1 MKTLTVSPLSRFGRS
16 LVFVFAFMSGNL
28 NSAMEPVLALDRWI
42 RYTQS
47 ELQSLEL
54 TPFSKRKRRSPSI
67 AFNKHNWIRS
77 RVKFEIF
84 RNNWLKLLR
93 QLLSFLIMYDVFEV
107 LLTALLMTLIII
119 SILVTPTL
127 CPRLNLLT
135 VKGPHNRVKKCF
147 TPTNQ

>member
-93 QLLSFLIMYDVFEV
+93 QLPSFLTMDDTFEV
-107 LLTALLMTLIII
+107 LLTVLLATSIITLILYI
-119 SILVTPTL
+119 PTL
-127 CPRLNLLT
+127 FPQHNLLI
-135 VKGPHNRVKKCF
+135 VKGPHNGVGKCF
-147 TPTNQ
+147 TSTDQ